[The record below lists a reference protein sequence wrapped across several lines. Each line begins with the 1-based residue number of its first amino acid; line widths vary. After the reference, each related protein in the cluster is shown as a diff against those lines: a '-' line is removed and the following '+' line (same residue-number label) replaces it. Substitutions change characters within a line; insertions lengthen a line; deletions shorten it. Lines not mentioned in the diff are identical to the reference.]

1 MNTKKVFTIVLL
13 LFVISSVGFLMV
25 QELRKSS
32 SSPSAESDAVVNE
45 QSHVADDNQSVFQEE
60 TSVQP
65 LQVIAYY
72 FHGNTRCVS
81 CKKIEAWAFEA
92 ITNGFI
98 DEIENDT
105 LEWRVVNVDEPENE
119 HFVQDYQLST
129 RSVVLVKVKQGREVE
144 WQNLDKVWVMLN
156 NKDSFIAYVK
166 AHVKEY
172 LGDNS

>member
-1 MNTKKVFTIVLL
+1 MSTKKVFTVALL

-25 QELRKSS
+25 QEIRKAALR
-32 SSPSAESDAVVNE
+32 PSAEPGNVN
-45 QSHVADDNQSVFQEE
+45 DDQNLISMNSTIEMDDKSSTE
-60 TSVQP
+60 P
-65 LQVIAYY
+65 LEVIVYY

-92 ITNGFI
+92 ITNGFSKA
-98 DEIENDT
+98 IEDGT
-105 LEWRVVNVDEPENE
+105 LEWRVINVDEAENE

-129 RSVVLVKVKQGREVE
+129 RSVVLVKVDHGEEVA

-156 NKDSFIAYVK
+156 NKESFIAYVQ

-172 LGDNS
+172 LGGES